1 MSAIAPPIPAD
12 GTEPLVKP
20 VRRDVRNI
28 AIIAHVDHG
37 KTTLVDGFLRQAGQF
52 RTGEVVADCAM
63 DSNDLERER
72 GITILSKFTAITWK
86 GIRINIVDTPGHADF
101 GGEVERV
108 LKMVD
113 CVCLLVDAF
122 EGPMPQTRFVTRKAL
137 ALGLRPI
144 LVVNKVDRPGCDPEG
159 AVDETFDLFCA
170 LGATD
175 AQLDFPIVYASGREG
190 WAVKDLKDTRTDLA
204 PLLDLI
210 VEQVPPPAADVEAPL
225 AMHVTTLDYDDY
237 LGYVA
242 IGRIQS
248 GRIKPGDR
256 VLCVH
261 RDGAKEEFRVAK
273 LLGYQS
279 LKRFELGEAAAGDIC
294 AVTGMQDLTV
304 GETITEIARPVV
316 LPLLEIEEPTV
327 KMQFMSNNGPFAGQE
342 GKYVTSRNLRDR
354 LFKEVKS
361 NVALRVVE
369 TPSPDTYDV
378 LGRGEL
384 HLSVLIET
392 MRREGYELMVSQPQV
407 IFKTGENGEK
417 LEPYEEVVIDLEE
430 AYSGAVIEELGRRGG
445 RMQEMGPAGEGRMRL
460 EYLCP
465 ARGLIGYRSQFLT
478 DTRGTGIMH
487 HNFKDYGPFAGALAL
502 ARQRRA
508 HRAGQRRDQ
517 HLRPLLPAGARAAVP
532 GTRHQGLR
540 RADHRPALARQRP
553 GRQPVE
559 GQEADQHPHHGG
571 RREAVPEPAPRL
583 LAGGGAGVHQ
593 RRRAGRGH
601 ARGAAPAQA
610 VPGPQRAQAHRE
622 GPGHAGRP
630 SPAAGR
636 SQVERDAGAELQPL
650 VHGGMRHVAAGGR
663 VAAVQRRVAVPRD

>member
-1 MSAIAPPIPAD
+1 MSATATPIPTD
-12 GTEPLVKP
+12 GSEPQTKP

-52 RTGEVVADCAM
+52 RTGEVIADCAM

-72 GITILSKFTAITWK
+72 GITILSKFTAITWN
-86 GIRINIVDTPGHADF
+86 GTRINIVDTPGHADF

-113 CVCLLVDAF
+113 SVCLLVDAF

-170 LGATD
+170 LGASD

-190 WAVKDLKDTRTDLA
+190 WAVKDLKDDRKDLG

-210 VEQVPPPAADVEAPL
+210 VASVPPPAADVDAPL

-256 VLCVH
+256 VMCVH

-279 LKRFELGEAAAGDIC
+279 LKRFELSEAAAGDIC

-327 KMQFMSNNGPFAGQE
+327 KMQFMSNNGPFSGQE

-361 NVALRVVE
+361 NVALRVQE
-369 TPSPDTYDV
+369 TASPDTYDV

-407 IFKTGENGEK
+407 IFKTGENGER

-430 AYSGAVIEELGRRGG
+430 QYSGAVIEEMGRRGG
-445 RMQEMGPAGEGRMRL
+445 RMQEMGPAGDGRMRL

-487 HNFKDYGPFAGALAL
+487 HNFKDYGPHAGALRSRPNGVLIA
-502 ARQRRA
+502 QD
-508 HRAGQRRDQ
+508 AGE
-517 HLRPLLPAGARAAVP
+517 
-532 GTRHQGLR
+532 TNTYGLFYLQER
-540 RADHRPALARQRP
+540 
-553 GRQPVE
+553 
-559 GQEADQHPHHGG
+559 GQ
-571 RREAVPEPAPRL
+571 L
-583 LAGGGAGVHQ
+583 FL
-593 RRRAGRGH
+593 
-601 ARGAAPAQA
+601 
-610 VPGPQRAQAHRE
+610 
-622 GPGHAGRP
+622 GPGVKVYGGQIIGLHSRDNDLIVNPSKAKKLTNIRTTAADEKLFLSPPRVFSLEAALEFINDDELVEVTPEALRLRKRILDHNERKRIEKVQNAG
-630 SPAAGR
+630 
-636 SQVERDAGAELQPL
+636 
-650 VHGGMRHVAAGGR
+650 
-663 VAAVQRRVAVPRD
+663 